1 MSESISKWR
10 FWAWPSELRRVGVLG
25 MNSRNADYIL
35 TSNPRRNFP
44 NVDDKL
50 RTKRICELRGI
61 PVPGTFATIS
71 RNGDIPRWI
80 EFVTDRSEFVIKPA
94 HGSGGRGIVVIAG
107 HNNEIFVTASGAKYS
122 SADLRYHISS
132 ILSGLFSLGGQPDTA
147 IIEQRIVCHSD
158 FQKYSVGG
166 TPDIRVI
173 LYRSIPI
180 MAMVRLPTTAS
191 RGRANLHQGA
201 IAAAIDLRTGTTFG
215 GVCKSRPIANH
226 PDTAAP
232 IQGFQIPFW
241 NRLLISA
248 MDLADN
254 LGLGYVGI
262 DFVVDEKA
270 GPLVLEANARP
281 GLAIQIANRCGLAPR
296 MKAIDQEL
304 SGTLLPTDRL
314 TWIGSLLDGNRNT
327 LADSKGNGSSSKNEA

>member
-1 MSESISKWR
+1 MSKPRWR
-10 FWAWPSELRRVGVLG
+10 FWAWPSELRRLGILG
-25 MNSRNADYIL
+25 MNSRNANYIL
-35 TSNPRRNFP
+35 AANPRKNFP

-61 PVPGTFATIS
+61 PVPSTFAAIS

-80 EFVTDRSEFVIKPA
+80 DFVRDRSEFVLKPA
-94 HGSGGRGIVVIAG
+94 HGSGGRGIIVIASHDG
-107 HNNEIFVTASGAKYS
+107 ETFVTAGDATLS
-122 SADLRYHISS
+122 SADLRYHLSS

-158 FQKYSVGG
+158 FKKYSVGG

-173 LYRSIPI
+173 LYRSMPI
-180 MAMVRLPTTAS
+180 MAMVRLPTAAS

-201 IAAAIDLRTGTTFG
+201 IAAAIDIRTGTTFG
-215 GVCKSRPIANH
+215 GVCKSRPIEKH
-226 PDTAAP
+226 PDTGAA

-241 NRLLISA
+241 NVLLTAA

-296 MKAIDQEL
+296 MEIIDQQL
-304 SGTLLPTDRL
+304 KAPLDLADRL
-314 TWIGSLLDGNRNT
+314 AWIASRPIQIISLN
-327 LADSKGNGSSSKNEA
+327 

>member
-1 MSESISKWR
+1 MSKSKWR
-10 FWAWPSELRRVGVLG
+10 FWAWPSELRRLGILG
-25 MNSRNADYIL
+25 MNSRNANYIL
-35 TSNPRRNFP
+35 TSNPRKNFP
-44 NVDDKL
+44 NVDDKI
-50 RTKRICELRGI
+50 RTKRICESRGI
-61 PVPGTFATIS
+61 PVPSTFAAIS

-80 EFVTDRSEFVIKPA
+80 DFVKDHSEFVLKPA
-94 HGSGGRGIVVIAG
+94 HGSGGRGIIVIAS
-107 HNNEIFVTASGAKYS
+107 HNDETFVTSGGSTFSA
-122 SADLRYHISS
+122 ADLRYHLSS

-173 LYRSIPI
+173 LYRSVPI

-201 IAAAIDLRTGTTFG
+201 IAAAVDLRTGTTFG
-215 GVCKSRPIANH
+215 GVCKSRPIENH
-226 PDTAAP
+226 PDTGAA

-241 NRLLISA
+241 NVLLTSA

-296 MKAIDQEL
+296 MEMIDQQL
-304 SGTLLPTDRL
+304 KAPLDIAGRLAWIALPPITLLTPQTNSV
-314 TWIGSLLDGNRNT
+314 I
-327 LADSKGNGSSSKNEA
+327 

>member
-1 MSESISKWR
+1 MSKSSWR
-10 FWAWPSELRRVGVLG
+10 FWAWPSELRRLGILG
-25 MNSRNADYIL
+25 MNSRNAKYIL
-35 TSNPRRNFP
+35 PANPRKNFP

-50 RTKRICELRGI
+50 RTKRICESRGI
-61 PVPGTFATIS
+61 PVPTTYAAIS
-71 RNGDIPRWI
+71 RNGDVPRWSDFVRNRP
-80 EFVTDRSEFVIKPA
+80 EFVLKPA
-94 HGSGGRGIVVIAG
+94 HGSGGRGIIVIASHDG
-107 HNNEIFVTASGAKYS
+107 ESYVTAGGATLS
-122 SADLRYHISS
+122 SADLRYHLSS

-180 MAMVRLPTTAS
+180 MAMVRLPTVAS

-201 IAAAIDLRTGTTFG
+201 IAAAIDMRQGSTFG
-215 GVCKSRPIANH
+215 GVCKSRPIEKH
-226 PDTAAP
+226 PDTGAA

-241 NRLLISA
+241 NVLLSSA
-248 MDLADN
+248 IDLADN

-262 DFVVDEKA
+262 DFVVDEEA

-296 MKAIDQEL
+296 MEWIDQQLKGRLE
-304 SGTLLPTDRL
+304 PVDRVA
-314 TWIGSLLDGNRNT
+314 WIAAMIDKARMNDLGFMN
-327 LADSKGNGSSSKNEA
+327 